1 MTITRRLRAILPRGR
16 FGRGVLTLATGTGLA
31 QVIVIATSPILTRL
45 YSPSQFGTFAV
56 AMSIVSVLIT
66 ITCLRYE
73 YAIPLPKDDVTAAN
87 VLALSL
93 LILGVVSVLAGIVLW
108 LVAPWAFGLFGAA
121 ALAPYVWIMSL
132 AQVGGGL
139 VSAFTNWAVRTKSF
153 SDIAASR
160 LAQSVGLVSVQA
172 GLGALGAGPAGLLL
186 GDAVGR
192 LSGSSRLVRSAWR
205 GHSSAF
211 RLVSWAGVTSAAKRY
226 RRFPIFSSGSA
237 LLTSLSV
244 QAPVLLLVAA
254 YGTSTGGQFVLAV
267 RICAIPLS
275 LIADAVGQ
283 VVVAEA
289 AGMMHDDPAELR
301 TLFRS
306 TTSILARAAIVPAV
320 LVMLLAPLL
329 TGWVFGPAWDEAGLF
344 VAVLVPSYYVAFVI
358 GSTGDLL
365 FVLERQDLH
374 LAREVL
380 RFVLMGGAVPLAAWL
395 GLSALEAV
403 ALLSAAGVL
412 YYSLYGLVTW
422 RAIRSSTVRAT
433 PATAGNVARNDPGR

>member
-1 MTITRRLRAILPRGR
+1 MTIVRRLRAILPSGR
-16 FGRGVLTLATGTGLA
+16 FGRGVLTLAAGTGLA

-73 YAIPLPKDDVTAAN
+73 FAIPLPRDDVTAAN

-93 LILGVVSVLAGIVLW
+93 VVHGAMSVLAGIVLW
-108 LVAPWAFGLFGAA
+108 LAAPWAFGLFGATV
-121 ALAPYVWIMSL
+121 LVPYIWIMSL
-132 AQVGGGL
+132 AQVGGG
-139 VSAFTNWAVRTKSF
+139 VMSIFTNWAVRTKSF

-172 GLGALGAGPAGLLL
+172 GLGAAGAGPGGLLL

-192 LSGSSRLVRSAWR
+192 IFGSSRLVRAAWR
-205 GHSSAF
+205 THSSAF
-211 RLVSWAGVTSAAKRY
+211 RHVSRAAVMSAANRY

-283 VVVAEA
+283 VFVAEA
-289 AGMMHDDPAELR
+289 ARMVHHDPAELR

-306 TTSILARAAIVPAV
+306 TTSALARAAIGPAI
-320 LVMLLAPLL
+320 LVMLLAPFL
-329 TGWVFGPAWDEAGLF
+329 TGLVFGPAWDQAGLF

-380 RFVLMGGAVPLAAWL
+380 RFVLMGGAVLLASWL
-395 GLSALEAV
+395 GMSALEAV
-403 ALLSAAGVL
+403 ALLSAAGIV

-422 RAIRSSTVRAT
+422 RAIRSSTVLAT
-433 PATAGNVARNDPGR
+433 PATSGSAAGDDQGQ

>member
-1 MTITRRLRAILPRGR
+1 MTIIRRPRDILPRGR
-16 FGRGVLTLATGTGLA
+16 FGRGVVTLATGTGLA
-31 QVIVIATSPILTRL
+31 QVIVIATSPIVTRL
-45 YSPSQFGTFAV
+45 YSPSQFGIFAV

-73 YAIPLPKDDVTAAN
+73 YAIPLPRDDATAAN
-87 VLALSL
+87 ILALSL
-93 LILGVVSVLAGIVLW
+93 LVLGAMSVLAGIVLW
-108 LVAPWAFGLFGAA
+108 LAAPWLFGLFGAGV
-121 ALAPYVWIMSL
+121 LVPYVWIMSL
-132 AQVGGGL
+132 AQIGGGI

-160 LAQSVGLVSVQA
+160 LAQSVGLVCAQA
-172 GLGALGAGPAGLLL
+172 GLGAAGAGPAGLLI

-192 LSGSSRLVRSAWR
+192 ISGSSRLVRSAWR
-205 GHSSAF
+205 SHSSAF
-211 RLVSWAGVTSAAKRY
+211 RLVSKAGVRAAAKRY

-237 LLTSLSV
+237 LLTTLSV

-254 YGTSTGGQFVLAV
+254 YGTSTGGQFILAV

-283 VVVAEA
+283 VFVAEA
-289 AGMMHDDPAELR
+289 AGLVRDDPAELR
-301 TLFRS
+301 ALFRR
-306 TTSILARAAIVPAV
+306 TTSTLARAAIGPAV
-320 LVMLLAPLL
+320 VVMLLAPLL
-329 TGWVFGPAWDEAGLF
+329 TGLVFGSEWSQGGLF
-344 VAVLVPSYYVAFVI
+344 VAVLVPSYYLAFVI

-380 RFVLMGGAVPLAAWL
+380 RFLLMGGAVPLASLL
-395 GLSALEAV
+395 GMSVLEAV

-412 YYSLYGLVTW
+412 NYSLYGLVTW
-422 RAIRSSTVRAT
+422 RAVRTSTALAT
-433 PATAGNVARNDPGR
+433 PATTGDVVRDDPGR